1 MKKSEYV
8 IVGANV
14 AAVGAVEGIRRYD
27 KQASSLARS
36 YETLGSYSKAMLAGY
51 IEGAPSEWLE
61 YRGKE
66 YFEKMGVER
75 LYGRRVTGLELE
87 KSKLFI
93 EGGEEVGYKQLLL
106 AVGGSPFKPA
116 IQGADN
122 KELILSFTE
131 LLYARKIR

>member
-14 AAVGAVEGIRRYD
+14 AAVGAIEGIRRYD
-27 KQASSLARS
+27 KKSSILTIS

-51 IEGAPSEWLE
+51 IMGAPSEWLE

-66 YFEKMGVER
+66 YFGKMGVEC

-87 KSKLFI
+87 KAKVFLERG
-93 EGGEEVGYKQLLL
+93 EGGGLQ
-106 AVGGSPFKPA
+106 
-116 IQGADN
+116 
-122 KELILSFTE
+122 
-131 LLYARKIR
+131 